1 MADRKLTLP
10 VAQQTPLLKYRTAR
24 SAQAELHCFICGRLV
39 DINTS
44 RADAAT
50 KAIHEECYVLRQ
62 MLQQSTTP
70 TNHPRA

>member
-10 VAQQTPLLKYRTAR
+10 AAEQSPLLKYRIAR
-24 SAQAELHCFICGRLV
+24 SAQTELYCFICGKLV
-39 DINTS
+39 DLNTS

-50 KAIHEECYVLRQ
+50 KTMHEECYVLRQ

>member
-1 MADRKLTLP
+1 MTDRKLSLP
-10 VAQQTPLLKYRTAR
+10 VDEQTRLLKYRIAR
-24 SAQAELHCFICGRLV
+24 SAQTERHCFICSKLV